1 MRAARYQLTGSKG
14 RVIMKRITRIAIA
27 TFALLIPTVA
37 AAQTPIKMVY
47 RPELRAMVPV
57 KTVPTG
63 TPIARSLREEIA
75 RHEAMAAGY
84 RVVANHNGAG
94 NAAVHCDRLIAEL
107 RAVGEF
113 N

>member
-1 MRAARYQLTGSKG
+1 
-14 RVIMKRITRIAIA
+14 MKRITRIAIA
-27 TFALLIPTVA
+27 TFALLVPTIA
-37 AAQTPIKMVY
+37 AAQTPLKMVY

-57 KTVPTG
+57 KPTPTG
-63 TPIARSLREEIA
+63 NPIVRSRREEIA

-84 RVVANHNGAG
+84 RLAANHNGTG

-107 RAVGEF
+107 RAAGDF

>member
-1 MRAARYQLTGSKG
+1 
-14 RVIMKRITRIAIA
+14 MKRITRIAIA
-27 TFALLIPTVA
+27 TFALLIPTIA

-57 KTVPTG
+57 KTTAG
-63 TPIARSLREEIA
+63 APIVRSLREEIA

-84 RVVANHNGAG
+84 RIAANHNGTG

-107 RAVGEF
+107 RAIGEF